1 MAIGRDKN
9 ILSKS
14 VLAEMIVLHKYLR
27 KDVMDVFQDGRS
39 TLSNLLIIT
48 GTANAL
54 GLILAEGG
62 I

>member
-14 VLAEMIVLHKYLR
+14 VLVEMIVLHKYLR

-39 TLSNLLIIT
+39 TLAT
-48 GTANAL
+48 Y
-54 GLILAEGG
+54 
-62 I
+62 